1 MLHQDVGSVGA
12 LSHMRVLDLSD
23 EKGVYAAKL
32 LADLGADTIKIEPPG
47 GDATRQFGPFVD
59 DVPDPNKSLFY
70 FHYNTNKRGIT
81 LNIEHPDGKRLL
93 RELVRSA
100 DILIESF
107 PPGYLAGL
115 DLAYADLARINPGLV
130 MASVTPFG
138 QHGPHAHYKGSDLVA
153 WAMSGYMAI
162 LGYTDLNLPPMSAP
176 FLQCCHAAG
185 YYAATGALA
194 AVLYRTTTGRG
205 QHIDVSMQ
213 EAMITMSE
221 TPNVF
226 YSMDDVVLTRQW
238 GYAGDPGGRRLFHC
252 QDGYVDLTLGPF
264 RRDIWPR
271 WVDWLDADGR
281 LGDLGDDRWLDR
293 DWGLAHIDQ
302 MFEQVEAWTT
312 TRTGNELFHEGQTR
326 RLEAA
331 PVKDIPAVMADP
343 QLNARGYFVQVP
355 HPELDRILTYSG
367 APYDLQETPWAIRRR
382 APLLGEHNREIYLG
396 ELGLGE
402 QKLQEHRENGV
413 I

>member
-1 MLHQDVGSVGA
+1 MNQDDGSVGA
-12 LSHMRVLDLSD
+12 LSHVRVLDLSD

-32 LADLGADTIKIEPPG
+32 LADLGADTIKVEPPG
-47 GDATRQFGPFVD
+47 GDLTRQFGPFVD
-59 DVPDPNKSLFY
+59 DVPDPARSLFF

-81 LNIEHPDGKRLL
+81 LDVERAEGRRLL
-93 RELVRSA
+93 LELVRRA

-107 PPGYLAGL
+107 PPGFLAGL

-130 MASVTPFG
+130 MASITPFG

-162 LGYTDLNLPPMSAP
+162 MGYEDLSLPPLTVP
-176 FLQCCHAAG
+176 FLQCCHTAG
-185 YYAATGALA
+185 YYAATTALA
-194 AVLYRTTTGRG
+194 AVLYRATTGRG

-213 EAMITMSE
+213 EAMATMSE

-226 YSMDDVVLTRQW
+226 YSMDEVVLTRQW
-238 GYAGDPGGRRLFHC
+238 GYNGDPSGLRVFRSK
-252 QDGYVDLTLGPF
+252 DGYVDMGLGPF

-271 WVDWLDADGR
+271 WMTWMDADGQ
-281 LGDLGDDRWLDR
+281 LGDLGDERWLDR
-293 DWGLAHIDQ
+293 EWGMAHCDQ
-302 MFEQVEAWTT
+302 MYGQVEAWTT
-312 TRTGNELFHEGQTR
+312 TRTGYDLFNEAQTR
-326 RLEAA
+326 RLEVA
-331 PVKDIPAVMADP
+331 PVNDIPAVLADP

-355 HPELDRILTYSG
+355 HPELDRTVTYAG
-367 APYDLQETPWAIRRR
+367 APYDLHGTPWSIRRR

-396 ELGLGE
+396 ELGLTE
-402 QKLQEHRENGV
+402 QALQEHREHGV